1 MFSSSVYT
9 VIPSEYFSNGK
20 QFLSSPGLVW
30 SGIRWIS
37 RGTWS
42 NAARIGPSPRRY
54 VKRSHGRT
62 VHGLHTGKGSFRRL
76 FTVLSSVPRGR
87 TATKW
92 KVEEKGR
99 GKGARAS
106 ERASE
111 RVQGRMRA
119 WAKRR
124 MLDSRPQEASIRA
137 ETCAGE
143 CRCRDADARTL
154 IWLRV
159 TWNEL
164 AWCRGNERKRDGEWE
179 GRGEK
184 GGRPVRE
191 REEEDR
197 IRLVDKT
204 GGEIGCGGTERAD
217 LAQARRKK
225 KSLART
231 PRRSPLT
238 RHHAAPCTWC
248 YWQGKAEQRAS
259 RGPCRDHERKTSTFE
274 KGPCRSRVTGPRLFS
289 GTSVEI
295 RREPARAR
303 ARSAMYER

>member
-111 RVQGRMRA
+111 CRVECARGQRGGCSTRGLKKRVFERRHAPVNVDVETQTRGR
-119 WAKRR
+119 
-124 MLDSRPQEASIRA
+124 
-137 ETCAGE
+137 
-143 CRCRDADARTL
+143 
-154 IWLRV
+154 
-159 TWNEL
+159 
-164 AWCRGNERKRDGEWE
+164 
-179 GRGEK
+179 
-184 GGRPVRE
+184 
-191 REEEDR
+191 
-197 IRLVDKT
+197 
-204 GGEIGCGGTERAD
+204 
-217 LAQARRKK
+217 
-225 KSLART
+225 
-231 PRRSPLT
+231 
-238 RHHAAPCTWC
+238 
-248 YWQGKAEQRAS
+248 
-259 RGPCRDHERKTSTFE
+259 
-274 KGPCRSRVTGPRLFS
+274 
-289 GTSVEI
+289 
-295 RREPARAR
+295 
-303 ARSAMYER
+303 